1 MENSDYRYRIHQEML
16 DSFDEELELEID
28 DERLGGAD
36 ESDEKRATRQ
46 KYFRELLRV
55 QGELVKLQDWVVAT
69 KQKGNISSDTARNMV
84 KLLLSPMM

>member
-46 KYFRELLRV
+46 KYFRE
-55 QGELVKLQDWVVAT
+55 
-69 KQKGNISSDTARNMV
+69 
-84 KLLLSPMM
+84 